1 MTIRKYKASSIVM
14 NYFHIDLLSQFITLF
29 TSLQKKTPQPWAHFC
44 KELLLSWS
52 TQRSFVKSWDCWTR
66 GSVFSFFCDGHKF
79 PRLKFYFD
87 SHFVSLEYS
96 SLTFI
101 YCLQMLSVIEPDGA
115 ENFSIGQIIQVR
127 ELKVP
132 ISDHRRTK
140 KTWYNYNADRAFLD
154 KLFLIKFLWNYTISS
169 PALL

>member
-1 MTIRKYKASSIVM
+1 M
-14 NYFHIDLLSQFITLF
+14 
-29 TSLQKKTPQPWAHFC
+29 
-44 KELLLSWS
+44 LLSWS

-66 GSVFSFFCDGHKF
+66 GFSSSVFFVTSTSFHTT
-79 PRLKFYFD
+79 RTIFD
-87 SHFVSLEYS
+87 SHFVSSLEY

-132 ISDHRRTK
+132 ISYNRRRLDITTIQIVVFCYQNCSYLLWEKKILVIENFFWNSRLKAENLQKFWDH
-140 KTWYNYNADRAFLD
+140 
-154 KLFLIKFLWNYTISS
+154 
-169 PALL
+169 